1 MKRRITRRQLRRIIR
16 EVKHNEAP
24 APGLLWFQ
32 EGTDLYDQTMVWAK
46 QVMPHAQIPIREE
59 NGGVWVVDPSPRGR
73 NDREVEAGKKSW
85 CEKPGRWQTELK
97 STRKKKISPADW
109 FAVAQDT
116 RAGRPL
122 RPELNYFEG
131 KIELDYEYFFVLG
144 RLLGADL
151 SMDPSAP
158 GFTGCAK
165 KKKKTAPVGPG
176 PYLESGSIGELMD
189 LDPEEFPEVDGLI
202 ADYSALS
209 AAQKI
214 ALGKI
219 EDIGYGDA
227 SVADF
232 MKVLKQVRPQN
243 FLSAFDAVASTIRQI
258 EYGSADTLYQFYSEV
273 AELAR

>member
-1 MKRRITRRQLRRIIR
+1 MRRRITRRQLRRIIR
-16 EVKHNEAP
+16 EVKHNEATS
-24 APGLLWFQ
+24 PGLIWFQ
-32 EGTDLYDQTMVWAK
+32 EGTPLYEKTMMWATFSNEAYRID
-46 QVMPHAQIPIREE
+46 VREE
-59 NGGVWVVDPSPRGR
+59 NGGVWVLDTNIRLFTDTDFVD
-73 NDREVEAGKKSW
+73 GKRSW
-85 CEKPGRWQTELK
+85 CQKPRRGTNAADMK
-97 STRKKKISPADW
+97 TISPADW
-109 FAVAQDT
+109 FAVAQDA

-122 RPELNYFEG
+122 RPELENFED
-131 KIELDYEYFFVLG
+131 KLHLAYEYDFTLG

-165 KKKKTAPVGPG
+165 KKKKKASGPG
-176 PYLESGSIGELMD
+176 PYLESGNIGELMD

-219 EDIGYGDA
+219 EDIGQDGA
-227 SVADF
+227 SVSKF

-243 FLSAFDAVASTIRQI
+243 FLSAFDAVASTISQI

>member
-16 EVKHNEAP
+16 EVKLNEAP
-24 APGLLWFQ
+24 SPGLLWFQ
-32 EGTDLYDQTMVWAK
+32 EGTRLYKEAMRWGTLPFEQARI
-46 QVMPHAQIPIREE
+46 AIREE
-59 NGGVWVVDPSPRGR
+59 NGGVWIVDPGGWSGGDRGYQM
-73 NDREVEAGKKSW
+73 EAGKNSW
-85 CEKPGRWQTELK
+85 CEKPANPQK
-97 STRKKKISPADW
+97 VKAMKQISPADW
-109 FAVAQDT
+109 WRAAQAM

-122 RPELNYFEG
+122 SAELQDVGAKMDLSDEG
-131 KIELDYEYFFVLG
+131 YFFTLG

-151 SMDPSAP
+151 SLDPSAP

-165 KKKKTAPVGPG
+165 KKKKKASGPG

-219 EDIGYGDA
+219 EDIGFDGA
-227 SVADF
+227 NANKF
-232 MKVLKQVRPQN
+232 MKVLKQVGPQN
-243 FLSAFDAVASTIRQI
+243 FLSAFNAVASTISQI
-258 EYGSADTLYQFYSEV
+258 EYGSADTLYEFYSEV